1 MGKTDPKSVLK
12 DFGQGF
18 YALWSFSGQQYKIV
32 VFLSNI
38 LDKMMVFLSN
48 ILDRMIVLLRLCLNF
63 VEFTIVIFEEVV
75 IDSYV
80 GQVCPFAHRY
90 GRVVH
95 IIYFGIR
102 NRQEEWTVG

>member
-1 MGKTDPKSVLK
+1 MLFCVLP
-12 DFGQGF
+12 D
-18 YALWSFSGQQYKIV
+18 SNS
-32 VFLSNI
+32 FLSNI
-38 LDKMMVFLSN
+38 LDKIVVFLSN
-48 ILDRMIVLLRLCLNF
+48 ILDRMIVLLRLCLNS

>member
-1 MGKTDPKSVLK
+1 MFLSNILD
-12 DFGQGF
+12 
-18 YALWSFSGQQYKIV
+18 KIV